1 MQNKFERTSSVSM
14 GQYRSGKGEIF
25 DLSWSKWKEPFY
37 ADYWMYF
44 IDVKHDKWAHT
55 YTVFATKSKYPDE
68 EGAKMLAT
76 SYCVEEIKKILDDV
90 SIDGP
95 HLVWYPLNC
104 EGWAML

>member
-1 MQNKFERTSSVSM
+1 
-14 GQYRSGKGEIF
+14 
-25 DLSWSKWKEPFY
+25 
-37 ADYWMYF
+37 
-44 IDVKHDKWAHT
+44 
-55 YTVFATKSKYPDE
+55 
-68 EGAKMLAT
+68 MLAT